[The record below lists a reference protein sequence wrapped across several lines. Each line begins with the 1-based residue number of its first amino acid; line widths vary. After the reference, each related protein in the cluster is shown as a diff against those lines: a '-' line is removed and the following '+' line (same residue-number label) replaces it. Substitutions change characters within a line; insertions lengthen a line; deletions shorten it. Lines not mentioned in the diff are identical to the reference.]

1 VLADQY
7 KKPYFD
13 SSVFISWIKME
24 VVGGVERGKIVA
36 HILTLSEQG
45 NFHVYTST
53 LTLAEVHKRRSHP
66 SLSNDQDERIL
77 AFFEHDY
84 IKLVDVDRQIGEQAN
99 GFCRQYSLYPNDA
112 VHLACAL
119 RGGCDVLLAWDDRF
133 VKVQHPTLRIEEPR
147 ILGQHLLEFP
157 TEDI

>member
-7 KKPYFD
+7 EKPYFD
-13 SSVFISWIKME
+13 
-24 VVGGVERGKIVA
+24 
-36 HILTLSEQG
+36 
-45 NFHVYTST
+45 
-53 LTLAEVHKRRSHP
+53 
-66 SLSNDQDERIL
+66 
-77 AFFEHDY
+77 
-84 IKLVDVDRQIGEQAN
+84 
-99 GFCRQYSLYPNDA
+99 YPNDA

>member
-1 VLADQY
+1 
-7 KKPYFD
+7 
-13 SSVFISWIKME
+13 
-24 VVGGVERGKIVA
+24 VGGVERGKIVA

-84 IKLVDVDRQIGEQAN
+84 IKLVDADRQIGEQAN
-99 GFCRQYSLYPNDA
+99 GFCRQYSLYHNDA

-119 RGGCDVLLAWDDRF
+119 RGGCDVLLA
-133 VKVQHPTLRIEEPR
+133 
-147 ILGQHLLEFP
+147 
-157 TEDI
+157 